1 MVTQTALEEYAQA
14 LRLGQKEYKEL
25 LAAGKNPHPAVLEEL
40 LPEYAAES
48 IFDVGLVDIPTERI
62 VGTKTAARTT
72 AFTASFRPLLDQKT
86 EFGTK
91 WVNLCKAHLSD
102 TGITDPIECYEYLG
116 NFYVQEGNKRV
127 SVLRHFDA
135 PRIPGN
141 VKRVLPAKSEEPRI
155 KAYYEF
161 LDFYKISK
169 LYTVQFR
176 RPGDYAKLLSHLGKH
191 SEDVWTEEERRNFS
205 AYFHYFRD
213 AFFSVKAAA
222 ADILPE
228 EALLL
233 WLTLY
238 PFQDIGSLSGAQLK
252 KSIQDMWED
261 MVASAN
267 KEDAVKVQTRA
278 EDTSKTNFVSRIVSG
293 LDILHVAFVHQLEAS
308 RSAWVT
314 GHEEGRKH
322 IEAVFGDKIQVRSY
336 FGANSQE
343 AADALI
349 EQAVLE
355 GAQVVFTTAPP
366 LSRATL
372 KAAVKYPKVRFLN
385 CSVDQ
390 PYSSIRTYY
399 GRIYEAKF
407 ITGAIAGAM
416 ANDDRIGYIASYPIF
431 GVTASI
437 NAFALGAQMTNPRAQ
452 IELRWSCVEGTPQA
466 DFFADGIRVVSNRDA
481 PTQKDMDQDFCNY
494 GTYLMDS
501 MGDLIPLVSPL
512 WVWGKFYEFAIR
524 SILAGGLKREKG
536 VSTALNYWLG
546 MDSGVIG
553 VEYTDRLP
561 EGVRQM
567 AKLLEKGLQ
576 DATLDPFLRKIVAQD
591 GSVKSDGTHLFTPEE
606 LLRMDWLCDNVVGS
620 IPPFE
625 EILPISQ
632 NMVRELGLYR
642 DAIPTEKETRHHEDL
657 DHLR

>member
-1 MVTQTALEEYAQA
+1 MNTQTALDEYSQA
-14 LRLGQKEYKEL
+14 LRLGQKEYREL
-25 LAAGKNPHPAVLEEL
+25 LMAGKNPHPAVLDEI
-40 LPEYAAES
+40 LPEISTETVVS
-48 IFDVGLVDIPTERI
+48 VGLVDIPAERI
-62 VGTKTAARTT
+62 LGTRNAGRTS
-72 AFTASFRPLLDQKT
+72 AFTATFRPLLEQKS
-86 EFGTK
+86 EFGMK
-91 WVNLCKAHLSD
+91 WVNLCKAHLGEV
-102 TGITDPIECYEYLG
+102 GITDPIECFEYLG

-141 VKRVLPAKSEEPRI
+141 VKRVLPARSEEPRI

-161 LDFYKISK
+161 LDFYKVSK

-176 RPGDYAKLLSHLGKH
+176 RPGDYARLLSYLGKH
-191 SEDVWTEEERRNFS
+191 PEDVWTEEERRNFN
-205 AYFHYFRD
+205 AYFHYFRE
-213 AFFSVKAAA
+213 AFFSAKPGTD
-222 ADILPE
+222 DILPE

-233 WLTLY
+233 WLKLY
-238 PFQDIGSLSGAQLK
+238 PFQAIGQITAAQLK
-252 KSIQDMWED
+252 KSIYAIWED
-261 MVASAN
+261 VVASAN
-267 KEDAVKVQTRA
+267 KEDAVKVQTKA
-278 EDTSKTNFVSRIVSG
+278 EDESKSSLVSRIVSV
-293 LDILHVAFVHQLEAS
+293 LDTLDVAFVHQLEAD
-308 RSAWVT
+308 RSSWVM

-322 IEAVFGDKIQVRSY
+322 IEQVFGDRIRVRSY
-336 FGANSQE
+336 YGANSPE
-343 AADALI
+343 RAEELI
-349 EQAVLE
+349 EQAVAD

-372 KAAVKYPKVRFLN
+372 KAAVKYPKIRFLN

-390 PYSSIRTYY
+390 PYSSLRTYY
-399 GRIYEAKF
+399 GRIFEAKF

-437 NAFALGAQMTNPRAQ
+437 NAFALGAQLTNPRAQ

-466 DFFADGIRVVSNRDA
+466 DFFADGIRVVSNRNA
-481 PTQKDMDQDFCNY
+481 SVQNSLCQDFCNY

-501 MGDLIPLVSPL
+501 RGELIPLGTPL
-512 WVWGKFYEFAIR
+512 WVWGKFYEFVIR
-524 SILAGGLKREKG
+524 SILAGGWKREKG

-553 VEYTDRLP
+553 IELSDKLP

-567 AKLLEKGLQ
+567 AKLLEKGLR
-576 DATLDPFLRKIVAQD
+576 DGSLDPFLRRIIAQD
-591 GSVKSDGTHLFTPEE
+591 GSVKNDGSRKFTPEE
-606 LLRMDWLCDNVVGS
+606 LLRMDWLCENVVGS
-620 IPPFE
+620 IPPYE
-625 EILPISQ
+625 DILPISQ

-642 DAIPTEKETRHHEDL
+642 DAIPTEKEKRHHEDF